1 VDGFL
6 SGTEIRES
14 LKMQDWQRAQE
25 IIRDWE
31 IADRRTASNARKTIP
46 EGWQEFLVD
55 IQARSLH
62 ESTIRKYKVLERQT
76 QSYAK
81 ERGVQ
86 FLDEFA
92 LSSISHFRSTWQDA
106 PRTSAKKLMLG
117 SRTRNSSR

>member
-31 IADRRTASNARKTIP
+31 IADRRTASNARKTIS

-62 ESTIRKYKVLERQT
+62 ESTIRKYKVLERQNT
-76 QSYAK
+76 K
-81 ERGVQ
+81 LCKGER
-86 FLDEFA
+86 
-92 LSSISHFRSTWQDA
+92 RSVF
-106 PRTSAKKLMLG
+106 G
-117 SRTRNSSR
+117 